1 MMNPVKRIAESVH
14 EHNRIVEGAVIEGTI
29 QSPVDFRVDGTIK
42 GTLRTQGKLVIG
54 PQGSVE
60 GQIFAGEASIAGKLK
75 GSLEVKGLT
84 TLAQTAQV
92 HAELYTGQISIEAG
106 AQFSGQ
112 CHMGVKTSEAKPAA
126 AAPAASAAPATPATP
141 AAKPASPI
149 AS

>member
-1 MMNPVKRIAESVH
+1 M
-14 EHNRIVEGAVIEGTI
+14 
-29 QSPVDFRVDGTIK
+29 
-42 GTLRTQGKLVIG
+42 IG

-112 CHMGVKTSEAKPAA
+112 CHMGVKASEAKPAA
-126 AAPAASAAPATPATP
+126 PAPAPAAPAASAV
-141 AAKPASPI
+141 KSPV
-149 AS
+149 STTTV

>member
-112 CHMGVKTSEAKPAA
+112 CHMGVKASEVKPAA
-126 AAPAASAAPATPATP
+126 PASAAPATSAAP